1 MSCNN
6 CFIGDVA
13 GNNRLQAPFDQILS
27 NIPDACTCH
36 SRCQSTSQCE
46 FCVWNSGTCYLTSS
60 GLRTGPQTGYITGF
74 LNSETTLSDIPLTSN
89 GNNVHNLLSSPA
101 IVSSPAACKTLCV
114 NTTGCFYFAYNPS
127 NGYCM
132 PKRLEPVG
140 NNVLI
145 CLPGVSASSTTN
157 SPNLATATANIS
169 TGTTTLISST
179 KSPESEENKVLVKV
193 KSNTS
198 SDDNNNNTILIAGF
212 AASVVIAVA
221 IIAVIV
227 CLFLKRRQRRNN
239 VETKPLNESFQDAPV
254 SLYGPEYGK
263 TYSIADSENGER
275 NMYLSKNLVTV
286 AGHD

>member
-1 MSCNN
+1 MSN
-6 CFIGDVA
+6 
-13 GNNRLQAPFDQILS
+13 
-27 NIPDACTCH
+27 
-36 SRCQSTSQCE
+36 
-46 FCVWNSGTCYLTSS
+46 GTCYLTSS

-145 CLPGVSASSTTN
+145 CLPGVSASSATN
-157 SPNLATATANIS
+157 SLNLATATANIS

-179 KSPESEENKVLVKV
+179 KSPESEENKVLVTV

-198 SDDNNNNTILIAGF
+198 SDDNNNNTILIAVF
-212 AASVVIAVA
+212 ATSVVIAVAIIAVFATSVVIAVA

-239 VETKPLNESFQDAPV
+239 VETKPLNESFQDSPV
-254 SLYGPEYGK
+254 SLYGPEYAN